1 MGSITNSSLLFL
13 FHFVGPDWAS
23 TNLGVIFCI
32 ECSGIH
38 RGLGV
43 HVSKVKSLTLDRWH
57 EDTVKVSFSRSL
69 SYVLYL
75 GFVSKQIFQLYSRL

>member
-1 MGSITNSSLLFL
+1 MNFIGITSHVKKMQLTIHGVVAFATQGINSFL
-13 FHFVGPDWAS
+13 NFFLGPDWAS
-23 TNLGVIFCI
+23 TNIGVIFCI

-57 EDTVKVSFSRSL
+57 EDAVKVIRF
-69 SYVLYL
+69 
-75 GFVSKQIFQLYSRL
+75 I

>member
-1 MGSITNSSLLFL
+1 MIS
-13 FHFVGPDWAS
+13 FVGPDWAS
-23 TNLGVIFCI
+23 TNIGVIFCI

-57 EDTVKVSFSRSL
+57 EDAVKVCL
-69 SYVLYL
+69 
-75 GFVSKQIFQLYSRL
+75 FVCLFVFVCQG